1 MSKLRGSCFPSKCDP
16 RRNKTKFTIRKRRK
30 MFEEGKHLV
39 CGKEEQLTLSGE
51 GKQLV
56 KSTDDDRQGEKDQSA
71 LGTAHPTKSVLVGTG
86 WYLVVLG
93 QNRAVPVAGVIC
105 FQKIYV
111 VYMV

>member
-1 MSKLRGSCFPSKCDP
+1 M
-16 RRNKTKFTIRKRRK
+16 
-30 MFEEGKHLV
+30 
-39 CGKEEQLTLSGE
+39 
-51 GKQLV
+51 

-71 LGTAHPTKSVLVGTG
+71 LGTANATKSVLVGTW

-93 QNRAVPVAGVIC
+93 QNRAVPVTGVIC

>member
-1 MSKLRGSCFPSKCDP
+1 
-16 RRNKTKFTIRKRRK
+16 

-56 KSTDDDRQGEKDQSA
+56 KSTDDDRQGERDQSA
-71 LGTAHPTKSVLVGTG
+71 LGTAHATKSVLVGTG